1 MRIRVLGSAAA
12 EGWPALFCE
21 CEGCKK
27 ARANGG
33 KDLRR
38 RTAYLID
45 DDTLVD
51 IGPDVYSATLE
62 YGIDS
67 AKITRLL
74 ITHSH
79 TDHLTPRELCWRRK
93 GFSKVELCMDIFGN
107 EAYINRI
114 CGETPGKYT
123 EETPGKNPEAHHISL
138 HKVLPGD
145 TFTTGDMTV
154 TAILADHAIPP
165 ELPLN
170 YIVQRGGVTA
180 FIGNDSGWWCEESW
194 NTLAKF
200 KIDIAII
207 ECTYGLKWP
216 EQSQKHMGSATSV
229 RARDELRRIGA
240 LKDDAIVIVNHF
252 SHNCQNLHN
261 EMEQYFCPKGI
272 LVGYDGMIL
281 EK

>member
-62 YGIDS
+62 YGIDA

-79 TDHLTPRELCWRRK
+79 TDHLTPRELTWRRK
-93 GFSKVELCMDIFGN
+93 GFSKVSSFMDIYAN
-107 EAYINRI
+107 QASLDRIREEA
-114 CGETPGKYT
+114 PGKDPDTYW
-123 EETPGKNPEAHHISL
+123 IRL
-138 HKVLPGD
+138 HEVKPGD
-145 TFTTGDMTV
+145 SFTSGDMTV
-154 TAILADHAIPP
+154 TAILADHAMPP
-165 ELPLN
+165 EEPLN
-170 YIVQRGGVTA
+170 YIIQRNGVTA
-180 FIGNDSGWWCEESW
+180 FVGHDSGWWCEESW

-207 ECTYGLKWP
+207 ECTYGIKWP
-216 EQSQKHMGSATSV
+216 EQSKKHMGSGTSV
-229 RARDELRRIGA
+229 KVRDELRRLGA

-252 SHNCQNLHN
+252 SHNCQNLHH